1 MYFVEK
7 TKGLN
12 FFKHFDYL
20 LFFAILILSGIG
32 LVVLYSATR
41 SMAVGDMLMIK
52 QIIGIALGVVLALI
66 ISTIDYKDFKVLGI
80 VFYLISIFLL
90 VYVHFKGTIGKS
102 MDSNSWISLPGGFSF
117 QPSEIAKIAFVIVIS
132 IFLDRIKEGQGQHNF
147 LKLIIYSVIPLGL
160 VLAQP
165 DYGTALVFVFILCI
179 MLFIYGIKYKYI
191 FGTFL
196 LSIPALGL
204 IWISPLLNDAR
215 KNRIRVFLDP
225 NLDKQGA
232 SYQIERSMRTI
243 GSGQTYGKGIL
254 QGVQTQ
260 RGTVPVKESD
270 FIFTVIGEELGFVG
284 STIIIGLI
292 FFILIR
298 CIYIAKNSRDFF
310 GSMLVIG
317 LTAMIGFHVVE
328 NLGMCIG
335 LLPITGIPLPFISS
349 GVSSLI
355 TNYIAIGIIL
365 SVSIRRKRAIF
376 NSGS

>member
-32 LVVLYSATR
+32 LLVLYSATR
-41 SMAVGDMLMIK
+41 SMVTGDMLMIK
-52 QIIGIALGVVLALI
+52 QIIGITLGVVLALI
-66 ISTIDYKDFKVLGI
+66 ITTIDYKDFKVLGI

-90 VYVHFKGTIGKS
+90 VYVSFKGTIGKS
-102 MDSNSWISLPGGFSF
+102 LGSNSWISLPGGFSF
-117 QPSEIAKIAFVIVIS
+117 QPSEIAKITFVIVIS
-132 IFLDRIKEGQGQHNF
+132 IFLDRIKEGQGKHNV
-147 LKLIIYSVIPLGL
+147 LKLIIYSAFPLGL

-196 LSIPALGL
+196 LSIPVFGL
-204 IWISPLLNDAR
+204 IWISPLLNEAR

-225 NLDKQGA
+225 NLDRQGA
-232 SYQIERSMRTI
+232 GYQILRSMRTI

-254 QGVQTQ
+254 QGIQTQ
-260 RGTVPVKESD
+260 RNTVPVKESD

-284 STIIIGLI
+284 STIILVLI

-317 LTAMIGFHVVE
+317 LAAMIGFHVIE
-328 NLGMCIG
+328 NIGMCIG

-365 SVSIRRKRAIF
+365 SVSMRRKRAIF
-376 NSGS
+376 NSGN